1 MFKETAQA
9 LNAIHILDRNFTD
22 LLNQC
27 NEVREEIQALR
38 LENEK
43 LKQEIKSLKLPYGV
57 TASTGGSNPS
67 GLGSNP
73 SGATNTKKDE
83 NITTE
88 TTD

>member
-27 NEVREEIQALR
+27 NEVREEIHALR

-57 TASTGGSNPS
+57 TASTGGSNPLS
-67 GLGSNP
+67 LGSNP
-73 SGATNTKKDE
+73 SGATSNKDDKIFNE
-83 NITTE
+83 STG
-88 TTD
+88 